1 MGDPKK
7 FRKKYETPAHP
18 WVKSAIEEQAKVRK
32 EYGLKNRRE
41 ILRVSSFLRKYKKLA
56 KKLIGRPTAQGEKE
70 KEQIMGK
77 LFRLGLLKPGAIL
90 DDILGLQL
98 NDVLNRRLQS
108 VIYRKGLARSMKQSR
123 QFIIHR
129 HVLVGDKEI
138 TMPTYLVSRE
148 EEAGIRFKDN
158 STLASEEHPE
168 RMPVQR
174 ETKVKEKKE
183 EELKGRKEMKTK
195 GKKEESV
202 QLKQKEEVAP
212 EETVKTEEAAVAAAD

>member
-18 WVKSAIEEQAKVRK
+18 WNKTAIEEQGKVRK

-56 KKLIGRPTAQGEKE
+56 KKLIGRQTEQGEKE
-70 KEQIMGK
+70 KQQIMGK

-98 NDVLNRRLQS
+98 NDVMDRRLQS
-108 VIYRKGLARSMKQSR
+108 IVYRKGFARTMAQAR
-123 QFIIHR
+123 QFITHR
-129 HVLVGDKEI
+129 HVLVGDNEI
-138 TMPTYLVSRE
+138 TTPTYLVSLE
-148 EEAGIRFKDN
+148 EEAQIRFKEN

-168 RMPVQR
+168 RARVQKAQPEEKKKEAEEGKK
-174 ETKVKEKKE
+174 ETKEVKTGKKKEEKEAVKKE
-183 EELKGRKEMKTK
+183 EE
-195 GKKEESV
+195 
-202 QLKQKEEVAP
+202 
-212 EETVKTEEAAVAAAD
+212 KTEEPQAEKVQAS